1 MLAHVVSPVK
11 RFCKLFRQRNLLS
24 VRKGIS
30 PVISVSFA
38 TSASLQVL
46 SVLASP
52 SSTFPTS
59 PNSTMPTIDAHQQ

>member
-24 VRKGIS
+24 VR
-30 PVISVSFA
+30 VISVSFA